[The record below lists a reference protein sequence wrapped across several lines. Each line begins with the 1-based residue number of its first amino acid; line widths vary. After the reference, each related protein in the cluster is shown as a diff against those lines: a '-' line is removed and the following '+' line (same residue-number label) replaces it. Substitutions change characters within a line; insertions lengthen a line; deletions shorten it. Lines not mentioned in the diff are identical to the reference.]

1 MAPAAVDSQV
11 MPPRTRLVVIFG
23 GRSAEHDVSCLSA
36 RHVVSALDPERYE
49 VVPVGITR
57 DGRWVDARR
66 LVLDSGPTT
75 GALPSPDLAP
85 EADLLLAGVQGIS
98 GAAEV
103 TVVFPLVHGPLGE
116 DGTLQ
121 GLLEVAGLP
130 YVGAGVLASA
140 LCMDKSAAKEVL
152 HFHGVPQA
160 RWRTARV
167 DEISPDFLAGV
178 ESDLGYPMFVKPA
191 NLGSSIGVSRAK
203 DRGELTA
210 AVGLAA
216 GYDDFVLLEEAVVG
230 REIEVAVLGNDEP
243 EASVPGEIV
252 SSEGFYDY
260 AEKYLNDRAK
270 LLIPAPLSDDEIAA
284 VQHLALRAFRALRVE
299 GMARVDFFYDE
310 EGRFLVNELNTI
322 PGFTPISMYPKLWEA
337 SGVSPAELLERLVGL
352 AIERCERRRGHHILR

>member
-1 MAPAAVDSQV
+1 MPA
-11 MPPRTRLVVIFG
+11 RTRLVVIFG

-66 LVLDSGPTT
+66 IVLDAGTT
-75 GALPSPDLAP
+75 TEALPSPDLAP
-85 EADLLLAGVQGIS
+85 ERDMLPAGVQGIS
-98 GAAEV
+98 GPAAL
-103 TVVFPLVHGPLGE
+103 TVVFPLVHGPMGE
-116 DGTLQ
+116 DGTIQ

-152 HFHGVPQA
+152 HFHGIPQA

-167 DEISPDFLAGV
+167 DEISPDFLDGV

-191 NLGSSIGVSRAK
+191 NLGSSIGISRAA
-203 DRGELTA
+203 DRGELKE
-210 AVGLAA
+210 AVRLAA
-216 GYDDFVLLEEAVVG
+216 RYDDFVLLEEAVVG

-243 EASVPGEIV
+243 EASLPGEIV

-260 AEKYLNDRAK
+260 EEKYLNDRAK
-270 LLIPAPLSDDEIAA
+270 LLVPAPLSDDEIAA

-299 GMARVDFFYDE
+299 GMARVDFFYDD
-310 EGRFLVNELNTI
+310 EGRFLVNELNTV

-337 SGVSPAELLERLVGL
+337 SGVSSAQLLDRLVRL
-352 AIERCERRRGHHILR
+352 AIERRDRRQSHQVMR